1 MKSLIASLIALS
13 LSSVAAQAQAQ
24 PDSAKLTDSWPTYN
38 GDYSGRRFSP
48 LTKINTATVNRLS
61 LAWSFRVETTT
72 GGGRRISATPLEV
85 NGVLYFTV
93 PSHAWAVD
101 ARNRKKAVA
110 VRLGQQGW

>member
-13 LSSVAAQAQAQ
+13 LSPVAAQAQS
-24 PDSAKLTDSWPTYN
+24 DSAKLTDSWPTYN

-72 GGGRRISATPLEV
+72 GGGRRISATPL
-85 NGVLYFTV
+85 
-93 PSHAWAVD
+93 
-101 ARNRKKAVA
+101 
-110 VRLGQQGW
+110 